1 MVPPPAVS
9 DERDTGTVPAAPSH
23 QPGVARGDRVHSFA
37 TPGITVTWSRSR
49 CTHVAEC
56 VFALPTVFE
65 PGRRPWVDATQATA
79 DAVARAVQR
88 CPTGALHFERTDGGP
103 AEAPAEVNSVRVTKL
118 GPTHLRGR
126 IEVLDDT
133 GQVILCD
140 SRAAICRCGKSST
153 KPLCDNTHSA
163 IGFRD
168 AAEVRDESDVK
179 DPGAPDATLR
189 VTPQA
194 DGPLVITGPFTLRGT
209 GAGPTLTG
217 TKVTLCRCGQ
227 SSNKPFCDGS
237 HERVGFQSAQ
247 TAAPD
252 VGA

>member
-1 MVPPPAVS
+1 M
-9 DERDTGTVPAAPSH
+9 
-23 QPGVARGDRVHSFA
+23 ARGDRVHRFG

-79 DAVARAVQR
+79 DAVARAVLR
-88 CPTGALHFERTDGGP
+88 CPTGALHYERTDGGEQEP
-103 AEAPAEVNSVRVTKL
+103 VPETNSVRVTKL

-126 IEVLDDT
+126 IEVLDEA
-133 GQVILCD
+133 GQVILRD
-140 SRAAICRCGKSST
+140 TRVAICRCGRSST

-168 AAEVRDESDVK
+168 AAEVRDPSAVK

-189 VTPQA
+189 VKPLA
-194 DGPLVITGPFTLRGT
+194 NGPIELTGPFTLRGT

-217 TKVTLCRCGQ
+217 TRATLCRCGE
-227 SSNKPFCDGS
+227 SANKPFCDGS
-237 HERVGFQSAQ
+237 HERAGFQSGQ
-247 TAAPD
+247 PAAAD
-252 VGA
+252 AGA